1 MAQLDVLIRN
11 AKIVDGTG
19 SPWRYGEIALRGERI
34 VEVGSPGALSGSDA
48 AEVVDARGKVVC
60 PGFIDI
66 QSHSIVPLMIDGR
79 CLSKITQ
86 GVTTEIMGEG
96 STPAPFGGRIE
107 KGLSEGIYGAR
118 LTEWVERARRWHRF
132 GNWLSA
138 MVEVGVS
145 PNVGSFL
152 GAGTLREYAMGL
164 EMRAPTG
171 DELAQMRRVMA
182 EAMEDGA
189 FGPSYALIY
198 PPDAYA
204 ETEEIIAVCKEA
216 ARRGGLYITHIR
228 SEGDAIL
235 DAVDEAIRIGRE
247 GGLPVEIYHLKA
259 AGRRNWDTMHRVVE
273 KIDAARARGLD
284 VTADMY
290 PYAASGTGLSS
301 VLPPWAAAEGKLFDR
316 LEDPV
321 QRAEIKAEAMRP
333 GGRWEAMVDQHG
345 EEGVM
350 PIGFQQEVNK
360 PYVGLRLSE
369 IARQRGQ
376 DWFDAVCDLLL
387 SERQRISTIYFSMSE
402 ENVAMQLGLPWIKV
416 STDAGGH
423 DPAWAQAYGPIH
435 PRGYGTY
442 PRVLGQYVREQK
454 RLRLEEAI
462 HKMSGAVAQ
471 RLSLADRGV
480 LMRGMQA
487 DIAMF
492 DEDEIGD
499 RATFEAPHQLSVGVQ
514 DVWVNGVRVVRDG
527 IHTGATPGQV
537 VRPKG

>member
-19 SPWRYGEIALRGERI
+19 SPWRYGEIALCGERI

-132 GNWLSA
+132 GDWLSA

-171 DELAQMRRVMA
+171 DELAQMQRVMA

-216 ARRGGLYITHIR
+216 ASRGGLYIPHIR

-273 KIDAARARGLD
+273 KIDAVRARGLD

-301 VLPPWAAAEGKLFDR
+301 VLPPWAAAEGKLFER

-423 DPAWAQAYGPIH
+423 DPAWAEAYGPVH

-499 RATFEAPHQLSVGVQ
+499 RATFEAPHQISVGIQ

-527 IHTGATPGQV
+527 AHTGATPGQV
-537 VRPKG
+537 VRPNG

>member
-107 KGLSEGIYGAR
+107 KALSEGIYGAR
-118 LTEWVERARRWHRF
+118 LTEWVERARWWYRF

-480 LMRGMQA
+480 LMRGMRA

-514 DVWVNGVRVVRDG
+514 DVWVNGVRVVRHG
-527 IHTGATPGQV
+527 GHTGATPGQV
-537 VRPKG
+537 VRPYG

>member
-1 MAQLDVLIRN
+1 
-11 AKIVDGTG
+11 
-19 SPWRYGEIALRGERI
+19 
-34 VEVGSPGALSGSDA
+34 
-48 AEVVDARGKVVC
+48 
-60 PGFIDI
+60 
-66 QSHSIVPLMIDGR
+66 
-79 CLSKITQ
+79 
-86 GVTTEIMGEG
+86 
-96 STPAPFGGRIE
+96 
-107 KGLSEGIYGAR
+107 
-118 LTEWVERARRWHRF
+118 
-132 GNWLSA
+132 

-204 ETEEIIAVCKEA
+204 ETEEIIAVSKEA
-216 ARRGGLYITHIR
+216 ASRGGLYITHIR

-259 AGRRNWDTMHRVVE
+259 AGRRNWDRMQQVVE
-273 KIDAARARGLD
+273 KIDAARGSGLD

-301 VLPPWAAAEGKLFDR
+301 VLPPWTAAEGKLFER
-316 LEDPV
+316 LEDAA

-333 GGRWEAMVDQHG
+333 GGRREAMVDQHG

-423 DPAWAQAYGPIH
+423 DPAWAEAYGPVH

-499 RATFEAPHQLSVGVQ
+499 RATFEAPHQLSVGVR

-527 IHTGATPGQV
+527 THTGATPGQV
-537 VRPKG
+537 VRPNG

>member
-1 MAQLDVLIRN
+1 
-11 AKIVDGTG
+11 
-19 SPWRYGEIALRGERI
+19 
-34 VEVGSPGALSGSDA
+34 
-48 AEVVDARGKVVC
+48 
-60 PGFIDI
+60 
-66 QSHSIVPLMIDGR
+66 
-79 CLSKITQ
+79 
-86 GVTTEIMGEG
+86 
-96 STPAPFGGRIE
+96 
-107 KGLSEGIYGAR
+107 
-118 LTEWVERARRWHRF
+118 
-132 GNWLSA
+132 

-152 GAGTLREYAMGL
+152 GAGTLREYAIGL
-164 EMRAPTG
+164 EMRTPTK

-235 DAVDEAIRIGRE
+235 DAVDEAVRIGRE

-527 IHTGATPGQV
+527 GHTGATPGQV
-537 VRPKG
+537 VRPSG

>member
-1 MAQLDVLIRN
+1 
-11 AKIVDGTG
+11 
-19 SPWRYGEIALRGERI
+19 
-34 VEVGSPGALSGSDA
+34 
-48 AEVVDARGKVVC
+48 
-60 PGFIDI
+60 
-66 QSHSIVPLMIDGR
+66 
-79 CLSKITQ
+79 
-86 GVTTEIMGEG
+86 
-96 STPAPFGGRIE
+96 
-107 KGLSEGIYGAR
+107 
-118 LTEWVERARRWHRF
+118 
-132 GNWLSA
+132 
-138 MVEVGVS
+138 
-145 PNVGSFL
+145 
-152 GAGTLREYAMGL
+152 MGL

-423 DPAWAQAYGPIH
+423 DPAWAEAYGPVH

-537 VRPKG
+537 VRPNG

>member
-1 MAQLDVLIRN
+1 
-11 AKIVDGTG
+11 
-19 SPWRYGEIALRGERI
+19 
-34 VEVGSPGALSGSDA
+34 
-48 AEVVDARGKVVC
+48 
-60 PGFIDI
+60 
-66 QSHSIVPLMIDGR
+66 
-79 CLSKITQ
+79 
-86 GVTTEIMGEG
+86 
-96 STPAPFGGRIE
+96 
-107 KGLSEGIYGAR
+107 
-118 LTEWVERARRWHRF
+118 
-132 GNWLSA
+132 
-138 MVEVGVS
+138 
-145 PNVGSFL
+145 
-152 GAGTLREYAMGL
+152 
-164 EMRAPTG
+164 
-171 DELAQMRRVMA
+171 
-182 EAMEDGA
+182 
-189 FGPSYALIY
+189 
-198 PPDAYA
+198 
-204 ETEEIIAVCKEA
+204 
-216 ARRGGLYITHIR
+216 
-228 SEGDAIL
+228 
-235 DAVDEAIRIGRE
+235 
-247 GGLPVEIYHLKA
+247 
-259 AGRRNWDTMHRVVE
+259 
-273 KIDAARARGLD
+273 
-284 VTADMY
+284 
-290 PYAASGTGLSS
+290 
-301 VLPPWAAAEGKLFDR
+301 
-316 LEDPV
+316 
-321 QRAEIKAEAMRP
+321 
-333 GGRWEAMVDQHG
+333 
-345 EEGVM
+345 M

-480 LMRGMQA
+480 LMRGTQA

-537 VRPKG
+537 VRPNG

>member
-48 AEVVDARGKVVC
+48 TEVVDARGKVVC

-86 GVTTEIMGEG
+86 GITTEIMGEG

-132 GNWLSA
+132 GDWLSA

-204 ETEEIIAVCKEA
+204 ETEEIIAVSKEA
-216 ARRGGLYITHIR
+216 ASRGGLYITHIR

-259 AGRRNWDTMHRVVE
+259 AGRRNWDRMQQVVE
-273 KIDAARARGLD
+273 KIDAARGSGLD

-301 VLPPWAAAEGKLFDR
+301 VLPPWTAAEGKLFER
-316 LEDPV
+316 LEDAA

-423 DPAWAQAYGPIH
+423 DPAWAEAYGPVH

-499 RATFEAPHQLSVGVQ
+499 RATFEAPHQLSVGVR

-527 IHTGATPGQV
+527 THTGATPGQV
-537 VRPKG
+537 VRSNG